1 MILVLDSGTRAP
13 KSAGET
19 CTQQVLSK
27 RPRWFGCP
35 LSSNPSIPSPEPLL
49 PLQVCQNWL
58 PSKRPELTD
67 PVLVLSPLPSP
78 SLLLSLYLRTLTPA
92 SRRGSC
98 APCRVPPP
106 TIPTPSSHGISL
118 PLPAVLAAPTAQPCF
133 PGNNVSVSQTTMSF
147 HLRRCPGALWDT
159 AQRALCV
166 AQGCEL
172 LALPRWSRQPQPPA
186 LSAPVLGCRLCNRQ
200 SALWCVPGAL
210 PASPPS
216 PS

>member
-27 RPRWFGCP
+27 RLRWFGCP
-35 LSSNPSIPSPEPLL
+35 LSSNPSTPSPEPLL

-67 PVLVLSPLPSP
+67 PVLVLPPLPSP

-106 TIPTPSSHGISL
+106 TPPTPSSHGIFL
-118 PLPAVLAAPTAQPCF
+118 PPAHCPGSSHSAALF
-133 PGNNVSVSQTTMSF
+133 PREQCVCVTDNNVLSSQ
-147 HLRRCPGALWDT
+147 
-159 AQRALCV
+159 
-166 AQGCEL
+166 
-172 LALPRWSRQPQPPA
+172 ALPRCT
-186 LSAPVLGCRLCNRQ
+186 LGHGTK
-200 SALWCVPGAL
+200 GAL
-210 PASPPS
+210 CGSGM
-216 PS
+216 